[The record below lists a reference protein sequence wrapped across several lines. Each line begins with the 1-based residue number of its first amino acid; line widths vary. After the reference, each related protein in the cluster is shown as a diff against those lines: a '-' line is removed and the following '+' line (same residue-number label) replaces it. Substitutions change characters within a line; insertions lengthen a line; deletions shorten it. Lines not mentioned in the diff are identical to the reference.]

1 MSDEQ
6 PGGGYG
12 GGRSWVKYLVIYL
25 VVGAIA
31 YAVVWYAFLKDG
43 GGYGG

>member
-1 MSDEQ
+1 VSEPQ

-12 GGRSWVKYLVIYL
+12 GGRNWLKYLIIYL
-25 VVGAIA
+25 VVGGLA
-31 YAVVWYAFLKDG
+31 YLVIWYVFLKDG